1 MKELSYVMVKP
12 GFANDQAI
20 IDEVKK
26 RLTSVGLEIKE
37 EGFVN
42 YTPEDSKVHYSA
54 HVSKPFYGEL
64 EEYLISDKAYGMIV
78 EGEDAIV
85 EIRKLVGSK
94 NLEPGTIRFDILNSL
109 GLIKFNDDGTKSFN
123 ITKNVVHATGEKGEE
138 VAEIALFK
146 KLLARENSMQ
156 K

>member
-26 RLTSVGLEIKE
+26 RLASVGLEIKE

-146 KLLARENSMQ
+146 KLLSRENSM
-156 K
+156 

>member
-12 GFANDQAI
+12 GFANDQSI
-20 IDEVKK
+20 INEVKD
-26 RLTSVGLEIKE
+26 RLKGANLAILE

-42 YTPEDSKVHYSA
+42 YTPEDSKIHYSA

-94 NLEPGTIRFDILNSL
+94 NLEPGTIRFDILNKL
-109 GLIKFNDDGTKSFN
+109 GLITFNEDGTKSFN
-123 ITKNVVHATGEKGEE
+123 MTKNVVHATGEKGEE
-138 VAEIALFK
+138 IAEIAIFK
-146 KLLARENSMQ
+146 ELLARENQLS